1 MGDDMTGNPPADD
14 FMSGVR
20 RACTGDP
27 AAPLVLLGNIEVER
41 DWAHGEPGVPA
52 VGDNAPSPV
61 VARMDEFALLLGGAG
76 DHVVLKS
83 APDPGYLDHL
93 RGIGLDLPHVQVT
106 DRCRPGVPVTEE
118 ALDSPGLL
126 ARLRPLGAAGVRLLP
141 HGISAAEEELGRRAG
156 LAAALPPAALA
167 KRVNSKIYSRRV
179 TAELGVPLAEGW
191 ECESVAEFEA
201 VAEKAAARI
210 AEGAV
215 VGVKDA
221 YGVSGKGIVVA
232 DRARRLEQ
240 VVRMV
245 RRRAER
251 TGDDRLAVVVEVWAD
266 KAADLNYHLTVG
278 RDGSV
283 RFDFVKEALTAG
295 GVHKG
300 HRFPARLTPE
310 QHAVVADTARLLG
323 RRLAADGYHGPVG
336 VDALVRT
343 DGSLLPVLEI
353 NARNNMSTYQTR
365 LQERCVPAGAVVVAR
380 QYDVRLPGPVPFDR
394 LAAALGPLLFDRAAG
409 RGALPDNHATV
420 NAAFAGADAP
430 PAAPADGRFYFLLVA
445 PGQAEADALDAEV
458 AARLTEF
465 GDVR

>member
-1 MGDDMTGNPPADD
+1 MTADD

-41 DWAHGEPGVPA
+41 DWARGEPGVPA
-52 VGDNAPSPV
+52 VGGDAPSAV

-83 APDPGYLDHL
+83 APDPGYLDYL
-93 RGIGLDLPHVQVT
+93 RGLGLDLPHVQVT
-106 DRCRPGVPVTEE
+106 DRCRTAVPVTEE

-126 ARLRPLGAAGVRLLP
+126 ARLRALGAARLLP
-141 HGISAAEEELGRRAG
+141 HGMSAAEAELCRRAG
-156 LAAALPPAALA
+156 LAAALPAAALA

-210 AEGAV
+210 ADGAV

-310 QHAVVADTARLLG
+310 QHAAVRETAALLG
-323 RRLAADGYHGPVG
+323 GRLAADGYHGPVG

-365 LQERCVPAGAVVVAR
+365 LHEQCVPADAVVLAR
-380 QYDVRLPGPVPFDR
+380 QYDVRLPAPVPFDR

-420 NAAFAGADAP
+420 NAAFAGPEAP
-430 PAAPADGRFYFLLVA
+430 PAAPADGRFYFLLAA
-445 PGQAEADALDAEV
+445 PGQAAADALDAEV

>member
-1 MGDDMTGNPPADD
+1 MTGNPPADD

-27 AAPLVLLGNIEVER
+27 GTPLVLLGNIEVER
-41 DWAHGEPGVPA
+41 DWARGEPGVPA
-52 VGDNAPSPV
+52 VGDNAPSAV
-61 VARMDEFALLLGGAG
+61 VARMDEFALLLGGAD
-76 DHVVLKS
+76 DHVILKS
-83 APDPGYLDHL
+83 APDPGYLDYL
-93 RGIGLDLPHVQVT
+93 RGLGLDLPRVQVT
-106 DRCRPGVPVTEE
+106 DRCRPAVPVTEE

-126 ARLRPLGAAGVRLLP
+126 ARLRTLTATRLLP
-141 HGISAAEEELGRRAG
+141 HGISAAEEELCRRAG

-210 AEGAV
+210 ADGAV

-240 VVRMV
+240 LVRMV

-266 KAADLNYHLTVG
+266 KAADLNYHFTVG

-300 HRFPARLTPE
+300 HRFPARLTPG
-310 QHAVVADTARLLG
+310 QHAVVEDTARLLG

-353 NARNNMSTYQTR
+353 NARNNMSTDQTR

-380 QYDVRLPGPVPFDR
+380 QYDVRLPAPVPFDR

-409 RGALPDNHATV
+409 GGALPDNHATV
-420 NAAFAGADAP
+420 NAAFADPGAP

-445 PGQAEADALDAEV
+445 PGQDGVDALDARV
-458 AARLTEF
+458 AERLTEF
-465 GDVR
+465 GEAR

>member
-1 MGDDMTGNPPADD
+1 MTGNPPADD

-41 DWAHGEPGVPA
+41 DWARGEPGVPA
-52 VGDNAPSPV
+52 VGDNAPSAV
-61 VARMDEFALLLGGAG
+61 VARMDEFALLLGGAA

-83 APDPGYLDHL
+83 APDPGYLDYL
-93 RGIGLDLPHVQVT
+93 RGLGLDLPHVQVT

-126 ARLRPLGAAGVRLLP
+126 ARLRALGGPVRLLP
-141 HGISAAEEELGRRAG
+141 HGMSAAEEELCRRTG
-156 LAAALPPAALA
+156 LAAALPPAAVA

-210 AEGAV
+210 ADGAV

-240 VVRMV
+240 LVRMV

-266 KAADLNYHLTVG
+266 KAADLNYHLTVA

-300 HRFPARLTPE
+300 HRFPARLTPG
-310 QHAVVADTARLLG
+310 QHAAVEETARLLG
-323 RRLAADGYHGPVG
+323 GRLAADGYHGPVG

-365 LQERCVPAGAVVVAR
+365 LQEQCVPADAVAVAR

-409 RGALPDNHATV
+409 RGALPDNHATTG
-420 NAAFAGADAP
+420 AAFAGPAEP

-465 GDVR
+465 GEPR

>member
-1 MGDDMTGNPPADD
+1 MTGNPPADD

-41 DWAHGEPGVPA
+41 DWARGEPGVPA
-52 VGDNAPSPV
+52 VGDNAPSAV
-61 VARMDEFALLLGGAG
+61 VARMDEFALLLGGAA

-83 APDPGYLDHL
+83 APDPGYLDYL
-93 RGIGLDLPHVQVT
+93 RGLGLDLPHVQVT

-126 ARLRPLGAAGVRLLP
+126 ARLRALGGPLRLLP
-141 HGISAAEEELGRRAG
+141 HGMSAAEEELCRRTG
-156 LAAALPPAALA
+156 LAAALPPAAVA

-210 AEGAV
+210 ADGAV

-240 VVRMV
+240 LVRMV

-300 HRFPARLTPE
+300 HRFPARLTPG
-310 QHAVVADTARLLG
+310 QHAAVEETAQLLG
-323 RRLAADGYHGPVG
+323 GRLAADGYHGPVG

-365 LQERCVPAGAVVVAR
+365 LQEQCVPADAVAVAR

-409 RGALPDNHATV
+409 RGALPDNHATTG
-420 NAAFAGADAP
+420 AAFSGPAEP

-445 PGQAEADALDAEV
+445 PDQAEADALDAEV

-465 GDVR
+465 GEPR

>member
-1 MGDDMTGNPPADD
+1 MTGNPPAAD

-27 AAPLVLLGNIEVER
+27 GAALVLLGNIEVER
-41 DWAHGEPGVPA
+41 DWARGEPGVPA

-61 VARMDEFALLLGGAG
+61 VARMDEFALLLGGAD
-76 DHVVLKS
+76 DHVILKS
-83 APDPGYLDHL
+83 APDPGYLDYL
-93 RGIGLDLPHVQVT
+93 RGLGLDLPHVQVT
-106 DRCRPGVPVTEE
+106 DGCRPAVPVTEE

-126 ARLRPLGAAGVRLLP
+126 ARLRGVAARLLP
-141 HGISAAEEELGRRAG
+141 HGMSAAEEELCRRAG
-156 LAAALPPAALA
+156 LTAALPDAALA
-167 KRVNSKIYSRRV
+167 KRVNSKVYSRRV
-179 TAELGVPLAEGW
+179 TAELGLPLAEGW

-201 VAEKAAARI
+201 VVEKAAARI

-240 VVRMV
+240 LVRMV
-245 RRRAER
+245 RRRAEH

-295 GVHKG
+295 GVHQG
-300 HRFPARLTPE
+300 HRFPARLTPG
-310 QHAVVADTARLLG
+310 QHAAVEDAARLLG

-380 QYDVRLPGPVPFDR
+380 QYDVRLPAPVPFDR

-409 RGALPDNHATV
+409 GGALPDNHATV
-420 NAAFAGADAP
+420 NAAFAGPEAS
-430 PAAPADGRFYFLLVA
+430 PAAPADGRFYFLLAA
-445 PGQAEADALDAEV
+445 PGQAEADALDAAV
-458 AARLTEF
+458 AERLTEF

>member
-1 MGDDMTGNPPADD
+1 M
-14 FMSGVR
+14 
-20 RACTGDP
+20 
-27 AAPLVLLGNIEVER
+27 
-41 DWAHGEPGVPA
+41 
-52 VGDNAPSPV
+52 
-61 VARMDEFALLLGGAG
+61 
-76 DHVVLKS
+76 
-83 APDPGYLDHL
+83 
-93 RGIGLDLPHVQVT
+93 
-106 DRCRPGVPVTEE
+106 
-118 ALDSPGLL
+118 
-126 ARLRPLGAAGVRLLP
+126 
-141 HGISAAEEELGRRAG
+141 
-156 LAAALPPAALA
+156 
-167 KRVNSKIYSRRV
+167 
-179 TAELGVPLAEGW
+179 
-191 ECESVAEFEA
+191 
-201 VAEKAAARI
+201 
-210 AEGAV
+210 
-215 VGVKDA
+215 
-221 YGVSGKGIVVA
+221 A

-310 QHAVVADTARLLG
+310 QHAAVRETAALLG
-323 RRLAADGYHGPVG
+323 GRLAADGYHGPVG

-365 LQERCVPAGAVVVAR
+365 LHEQCVPADAVVLAR
-380 QYDVRLPGPVPFDR
+380 QYDVRLPAPVPFDR

-420 NAAFAGADAP
+420 NAAFSRPGSA
-430 PAAPADGRFYFLLVA
+430 PAAPADGRFYFLLAA
-445 PGQAEADALDAEV
+445 PGQAAADALDAEV

>member
-1 MGDDMTGNPPADD
+1 MTGNPPADD

-41 DWAHGEPGVPA
+41 DWARGEPGVPA
-52 VGDNAPSPV
+52 VGDNALSPV
-61 VARMDEFALLLGGAG
+61 VARMDEFALLLGDAA
-76 DHVVLKS
+76 DHVILKS
-83 APDPGYLDHL
+83 APDPGYLDYL
-93 RGIGLDLPHVQVT
+93 RGLGLGLPHVQVT

-118 ALDSPGLL
+118 ALESPGLL
-126 ARLRPLGAAGVRLLP
+126 ARLRELGTPRLLP
-141 HGISAAEEELGRRAG
+141 HGMSAAEEELCRRTG
-156 LAAALPPAALA
+156 LASALPAATLA

-210 AEGAV
+210 ADGAV

-232 DRARRLEQ
+232 DRVRRLEQ

-300 HRFPARLTPE
+300 HRFPARLTPA

-343 DGSLLPVLEI
+343 DGTLLPVLEI

-365 LQERCVPAGAVVVAR
+365 LQEQCVPAGAVVVAR
-380 QYDVRLPGPVPFDR
+380 QYDVRLPAPVPFDR
-394 LAAALGPLLFDRAAG
+394 LAEALGGLLFDRAAG
-409 RGALPDNHATV
+409 RGALPDNHATAG
-420 NAAFAGADAP
+420 AAFAGPERAP
-430 PAAPADGRFYFLLVA
+430 AAPAAPADGRFYFLLVA